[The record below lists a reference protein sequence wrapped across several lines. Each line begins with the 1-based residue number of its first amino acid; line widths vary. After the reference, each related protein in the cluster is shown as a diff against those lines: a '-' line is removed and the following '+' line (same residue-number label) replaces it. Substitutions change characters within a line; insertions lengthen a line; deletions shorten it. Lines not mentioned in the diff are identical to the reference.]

1 MSSARRDHDFQ
12 SSPIVIC
19 MPMISGSVAVML
31 ACARIGVVSV
41 PASAGDFLF
50 LHVRRYPSQAAA
62 SGLRGFKARI
72 RKVTISRTVRL
83 RSQALL

>member
-1 MSSARRDHDFQ
+1 
-12 SSPIVIC
+12 
-19 MPMISGSVAVML
+19 MPMIPEAAAAML
-31 ACARIGVVSV
+31 ACARIDAVSV

-50 LHVRRYPSQAAA
+50 LHIRRYPSHAAA